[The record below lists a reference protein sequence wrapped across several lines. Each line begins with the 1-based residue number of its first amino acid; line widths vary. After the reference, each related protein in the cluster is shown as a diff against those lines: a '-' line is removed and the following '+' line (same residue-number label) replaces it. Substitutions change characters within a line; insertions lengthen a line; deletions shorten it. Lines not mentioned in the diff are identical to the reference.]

1 MCPCDVGWRLHAEKR
16 IATQAVIKK
25 SLVFMNF
32 ACKYFE
38 AFAPQNWFSVC
49 DRSGG
54 YACEAF
60 LWYLQP
66 QTLPD
71 ADVRDHDHEGGY
83 GRVHARVSG
92 RDRRQEHVRAR
103 VLVFAPE
110 PDQQAAASP
119 SHMILR

>member
-1 MCPCDVGWRLHAEKR
+1 
-16 IATQAVIKK
+16 
-25 SLVFMNF
+25 MNF
-32 ACKYFE
+32 ACKHFE

-54 YACEAF
+54 YACEAY

-66 QTLPD
+66 QTLPG
-71 ADVRDHDHEGGY
+71 ADVHDHDHDHEGGY
-83 GRVHARVSG
+83 DRVHARVSG

-110 PDQQAAASP
+110 PDQQAAASL